1 MRTLILDKEG
11 NAVITTNDKFDK
23 ITIMVGEYYI
33 KGLHIPSKQF
43 SIETIDS
50 IKAVRDYL
58 NSVITKGEKI
68 AQLEKEHKKLSEQ
81 YLVKKDEKLYQK
93 IKQIKSEF
101 IKLRGKTASNGKIH
115 I

>member
-68 AQLEKEHKKLSEQ
+68 AQLEKEHKNLSEQ
-81 YLVKKDEKLYQK
+81 YLVKKDEKLTK
-93 IKQIKSEF
+93 
-101 IKLRGKTASNGKIH
+101 R
-115 I
+115 